1 MSLLRRCLPL
11 VFALHAPML
20 DARDAAKWLDA
31 AAIEAARFG
40 TVRFQARDGNRL
52 TAYVYRATAFD
63 SVRGPIWFIM
73 HGAGRGAEGYLQAA
87 APVAERHAALAIAIE
102 FSRDTYRM
110 QEDYTLNVG
119 GYAEVERVFEAVRRL
134 LGGRQQ
140 GYYLFGHS
148 AGAQFVHR
156 LITFVPE
163 ARVLGAVAAN
173 AGWYTLPVT
182 HFDMPYGLR
191 GSERIDVRRLFARP
205 LTVLLG
211 ARDTATPDADR
222 LLRGTRAAMAQGPT
236 RLARGEHY
244 FATARRAA
252 ATIGEPLKW
261 RLAVVPRAAHEVTQ
275 VIASAGFFL
284 FENGESAC
292 EPTTA
297 AAAAPQLVI
306 NEILADPPKD
316 RAGDANADGVRDAS
330 DDEFVELVNTGTAPV
345 CLAGWTLGDANEAE
359 RHVFPLGAALPPGR
373 ALVVFGGGVPTG
385 RFGGATVQ
393 WAAFG
398 GRLNLS
404 NAGDVL
410 TLRDAGG
417 AVAKQLSWGDCAG
430 ARCASEHR
438 AGGLGFEGSLV
449 RWPELTGTWRA
460 HAEVAR
466 SRFSPGVRADGTAFR

>member
-1 MSLLRRCLPL
+1 MSLLCRCRSLGL
-11 VFALHAPML
+11 GLYLAMV
-20 DARDAAKWLDA
+20 DA

-40 TVRFQARDGNRL
+40 VAHFQAREGNRL
-52 TAYVYRATAFD
+52 GAFVYRATAFD
-63 SVRGPIWFIM
+63 PVRGPIWFVM
-73 HGAGRGAEGYLQAA
+73 HGAGRNAEGYLQAA
-87 APVAERHAALAIAIE
+87 APVAERHHALAIAIE
-102 FSRDTYRM
+102 FSRQAYPR
-110 QEDYTLNVG
+110 QQDYMLNVG
-119 GYAEVERVFEAVRRL
+119 GYAELERAFEAVRRL
-134 LGGRQQ
+134 LGGRQE

-156 LITFVPE
+156 LITFLPE

-182 HFDMPYGLR
+182 HFDIPYGLR
-191 GSERIDVRRLFARP
+191 GSERTDLRRLFATP

-236 RLARGEHY
+236 RLARGRHY

-252 ATIGEPLKW
+252 AAIEEPLKW

-275 VIASAGFFL
+275 VIGSAGFFL
-284 FENGESAC
+284 FENGASAC
-292 EPTTA
+292 EPTAA
-297 AAAAPQLVI
+297 AAAAPHLVI
-306 NEILADPPKD
+306 NEIMADPPEG
-316 RAGDANADGVRDAS
+316 RAGDANADGVRHPS
-330 DDEFVELVNTGTAPV
+330 DDEFVELVNTGTTPV
-345 CLAGWTLGDANEAE
+345 CLAGWTLGDAKEAE

-373 ALVVFGGGVPTG
+373 ALVGVGGGVPTG

-393 WAAFG
+393 WAAFN

-404 NAGDVL
+404 NAGEVL

-417 AVAKQLSWGDCAG
+417 TEVKRLSWGDCAG
-430 ARCASEHR
+430 APCASDHHP
-438 AGGLGFEGSLV
+438 GDLGFGGSLV

-460 HAEVAR
+460 HGEVAR
-466 SRFSPGVRADGTAFR
+466 SRFSPGVRADGKGFQ